1 MLFVTLPYQTSQH
14 LKQISENTTNH
25 LKQEVNRITLCIKKA
40 TDVALNH
47 HGYYRGLYSSPVSNG
62 SKLSTFN
69 MYLVYNTWMTIAK

>member
-40 TDVALNH
+40 TDVALSR
-47 HGYYRGLYSSPVSNG
+47 HGYYRGLYNLPVSNG
-62 SKLSTFN
+62 SKLNTFN
-69 MYLVYNTWMTIAK
+69 VYLINST

>member
-40 TDVALNH
+40 TDVALSH
-47 HGYYRGLYSSPVSNG
+47 HGYYRGLYNLPVSNG
-62 SKLSTFN
+62 SKIHSTC
-69 MYLVYNTWMTIAK
+69 I

>member
-47 HGYYRGLYSSPVSNG
+47 HGYYRGLYSSKQWFKVKYIQHVFSIQYMNDHC
-62 SKLSTFN
+62 
-69 MYLVYNTWMTIAK
+69 